1 MDEQIHEW
9 LQKLKASK
17 SHEQAMETMKAFA
30 ICIHA
35 SALHEAAD
43 ALSNQEDDEADQY
56 ASIIRTMA
64 EQADADYERLT
75 K

>member
-1 MDEQIHEW
+1 MEAEIHEW

-17 SHEQAMETMKAFA
+17 THEQAMATMKSFA
-30 ICIHA
+30 LCVHA
-35 SALHEAAD
+35 SALHAAAD
-43 ALSNQEDDEADQY
+43 ALFEQEDEEADQY
-56 ASIIRTMA
+56 AGIIRTMA